1 MKILFAGGGTGGHL
15 LPIIAIARE
24 LKASYPGKNLELF
37 YMGPEDKFGD
47 ILLSQEGIKTFT
59 VRAGKFRR
67 HKNLGAFFHNLSDMF
82 LAIPLGF
89 IKAFKILFFL
99 SPDLIFSKGG
109 YGAIPTTIAGRLLR
123 IPLFLH
129 ESDIV
134 PGKANLAAE
143 KFALE
148 IFTSFPFTSSF
159 PPNKVLL
166 VGNPI
171 RKRLLEGSRKEA
183 IQTFQLEG
191 DKPILL
197 IMGGS
202 QGSERLNNM
211 LLEILDT
218 ALTQF
223 EIIHQTGK
231 ANFREVH
238 AEAQVVI
245 SEENLPYYHAFP
257 FLSENELRHAYAA
270 ADFIVSRAGSGSIF
284 EIAALGKPS
293 ILIPLPES
301 AQNHQVKNAYAYAK
315 TGAAI
320 VLEET
325 NMKPHFF
332 LERIRSVIFDQAET
346 DRMSASALRFA
357 KPNAAR
363 IIADYLLT
371 YLQR

>member
-371 YLQR
+371 YLHQ